1 MLQKQEMLQIDL
13 NEMQPPKGSKSN
25 IDARGSPKR
34 KEDMNDQR

>member
-1 MLQKQEMLQIDL
+1 MLQKQEMLQIEL
-13 NEMQPPKGSKSN
+13 NEMKPPKASKSN